1 MIDVDAEPDRWAWLE
16 RTGSRDAW
24 KDMQEF
30 ALRQRDRALRDRLTH
45 AIEVN
50 GAFRRFRDF
59 VHGEGLAVQWQIFAA
74 DRRWGASPR
83 RARRHRHPRRVRR
96 PHARREQRHP
106 LCLSEEQQSPP
117 AVGPAE

>member
-1 MIDVDAEPDRWAWLE
+1 MGEDAVIDVDAEPDRWAWLE

-74 DRRWGASPR
+74 DRRWG
-83 RARRHRHPRRVRR
+83 RARDALADTGIRV
-96 PHARREQRHP
+96 
-106 LCLSEEQQSPP
+106 
-117 AVGPAE
+117 V